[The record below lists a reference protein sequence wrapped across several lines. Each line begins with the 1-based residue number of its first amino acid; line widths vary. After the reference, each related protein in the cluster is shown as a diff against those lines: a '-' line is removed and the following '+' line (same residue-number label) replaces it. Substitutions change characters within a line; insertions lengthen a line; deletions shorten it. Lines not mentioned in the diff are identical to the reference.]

1 MGKKRTRNIIYA
13 RQIAMYLS
21 RQMLEM
27 PFNDIG
33 KKFNRDHSTVMYSV
47 TNVEE
52 KMKESRELQEEIEA
66 LKQIIREI

>member
-1 MGKKRTRNIIYA
+1 
-13 RQIAMYLS
+13 
-21 RQMLEM
+21 MLDL

-52 KMKESRELQEEIEA
+52 KMKESRELREELET
-66 LKQIIREI
+66 LKQLIREI

>member
-1 MGKKRTRNIIYA
+1 
-13 RQIAMYLS
+13 
-21 RQMLEM
+21 
-27 PFNDIG
+27 
-33 KKFNRDHSTVMYSV
+33 MYSV